1 MALCYAPFLHRLV
14 QTTGDYQLCCSA
26 KEYDD
31 DRYIDWEGEEYQK
44 IRKHMIEEKELP
56 DVCVTCKIKERNKQY
71 ALKYSFNDLY
81 KRLGSPS
88 LDIQTGTAWEVP
100 ISFDLRMNNLCNL
113 SCRMC
118 GPGASSQIE
127 KEAKKHPEL
136 WPAEII
142 QKEFNAQEVIDN
154 AAAIADLRLLGGEPT
169 VQPEAKAMLR
179 KLIEVGNTN
188 LSLHITTN
196 GTNINAEFYD
206 MLKQFTKV
214 EMVVSIDSWGKHHEY
229 IRGPATHFPTIWK
242 NLHKLS
248 TLWPNKDNVT
258 IQQTITILNI
268 FDFWLLDKNN
278 DSPYP
283 IMSNLA
289 TFPLKYAP
297 KNMPYRWKRKAVNL
311 AKENDAY
318 KNYKHIFRELMKDGD
333 VIHLKGMNK
342 YTKLMDNVRGQHLID
357 HFPTT
362 YEMLEDIG

>member
-1 MALCYAPFLHRLV
+1 MALCYAPFLHRMI
-14 QTTGDYQLCCSA
+14 QTTGYYQLCCVA
-26 KEYDD
+26 THRDDMYD
-31 DRYIDWEGEEYQK
+31 DWEGEDYQK

-56 DVCVTCKIKERNKQY
+56 DVCVSCKIKERHKQY
-71 ALKYSFNDLY
+71 ALKYGFDDLY

-118 GPGASSQIE
+118 GPEASSQIV

-136 WPAEII
+136 WPGEVPMR
-142 QKEFNAQEVIDN
+142 EFNAQEIIDN
-154 AAAIADLRLLGGEPT
+154 AANIADLKLLGGETT
-169 VQPEAKAMLR
+169 VQPEAKAMLK
-179 KLIEVGNTN
+179 KLIEFGNTN
-188 LSLHITTN
+188 LKLHITTN
-196 GTNINAEFYD
+196 GTNMNAEFYD
-206 MLKQFTKV
+206 MLKQFKDV
-214 EMVVSIDSWGKHHEY
+214 IMVVSIDSWGKHHEY

-289 TFPLKYAP
+289 RWPKKYVP
-297 KNMPYRWKRKAVNL
+297 VNMPYKWKRRAIDL

-318 KNYKHIFRELMKDGD
+318 EKHKHIFEEMMKDGD
-333 VIHLKGMNK
+333 VTHLKGMNK
-342 YTKLMDNVRGQHLID
+342 YTELMDNVRGQHLID

>member
-1 MALCYAPFLHRLV
+1 MI
-14 QTTGDYQLCCSA
+14 QTTGYYQLCCVA
-26 KEYDD
+26 THRDDMYD
-31 DRYIDWEGEEYQK
+31 DWEGEDYQK

-56 DVCVTCKIKERNKQY
+56 DVCVSCKIKERHKQY
-71 ALKYSFNDLY
+71 ALKYGFDDLY

-118 GPGASSQIE
+118 GPEASSQIV

-136 WPAEII
+136 WPGEVPMR
-142 QKEFNAQEVIDN
+142 EFNAQEIIDN
-154 AAAIADLRLLGGEPT
+154 AANIADLKLLGGETT
-169 VQPEAKAMLR
+169 VQPEAKAMLK

-188 LSLHITTN
+188 LKLHITTN
-196 GTNINAEFYD
+196 GTNMNAEFYD
-206 MLKQFTKV
+206 MLKQFKDV
-214 EMVVSIDSWGKHHEY
+214 IMVVSIDSWGKHHEY

-289 TFPLKYAP
+289 RWPKKYAP
-297 KNMPYRWKRKAVNL
+297 VNMPYKWKRRAIDL

-318 KNYKHIFRELMKDGD
+318 EKHKHIFEEMMKDGD
-333 VIHLKGMNK
+333 VTHLKGMNK
-342 YTKLMDNVRGQHLID
+342 YTELMDNVRGQHLID